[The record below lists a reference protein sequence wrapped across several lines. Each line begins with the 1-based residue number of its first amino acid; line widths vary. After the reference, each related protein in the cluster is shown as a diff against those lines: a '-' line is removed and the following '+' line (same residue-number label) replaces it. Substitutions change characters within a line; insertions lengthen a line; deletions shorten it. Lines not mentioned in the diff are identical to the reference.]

1 MRFPFET
8 LNRLVN
14 WRWAATIGLLW
25 LAGCASL
32 PPLPAWP
39 TPSGEPDLRQSD
51 RASHYPVDVFRIY
64 GIAEGTCEAEV
75 ELHAPRTIRTDAV
88 VVFAHGFLHSIH
100 QHQELAQHFAAWGVP
115 TYLVGLCPSGWT
127 RGGAPVLAK
136 LMRATADRSGKRQII
151 YGGFSAGGSAAYMA
165 ASNDQ
170 NAVGLLGLD
179 PVGHGLLATLRRAS
193 FPALGLFGPSNL
205 CNAEQSG
212 RSLFNPAAG
221 DILREIAGT
230 THCHFESQTDW
241 LCRVPC
247 GEPGSTEQLRE
258 LRGRIYGLATA
269 YVRWRASLDTRPP
282 EPWLQPMEGILREP
296 ERLADKPTGPAF
308 TH

>member
-1 MRFPFET
+1 MRFPLAT

-14 WRWAATIGLLW
+14 WRRASMISWLW

-32 PPLPAWP
+32 PPLPMWP
-39 TPSGEPDLRQSD
+39 APSGEPDLRQSD
-51 RASHYPVDVFRIY
+51 NAPHYPVDVSRIF
-64 GIAEGTCEAEV
+64 GIAEGACEAQV

-100 QHQELAQHFAAWGVP
+100 QHQALAQHFAAWGVP

-127 RGGAPVLAK
+127 RGGAPMLAR

-165 ASNDQ
+165 SSHDPKS
-170 NAVGLLGLD
+170 VGLLGLD
-179 PVGHGLLATLRRAS
+179 PVGHGQPSTLRHAA

-221 DILREIAGT
+221 DVLREIAGT
-230 THCHFESQTDW
+230 THCHFESPTDW
-241 LCRVPC
+241 LCRIPC
-247 GEPGSTEQLRE
+247 GEPGSPEQLRV
-258 LRGRIYGLATA
+258 LRGRIFGMATA
-269 YVRWRASLDTRPP
+269 YVRWRAGLDVRAPQA
-282 EPWLQPMEGILREP
+282 WWQPVDGFLRETSP
-296 ERLADKPTGPAF
+296 MSNPPAGPAF
-308 TH
+308 TR